1 MRRLWPPSL
10 FARLMLIWLIGIAC
24 VLATSLALF
33 RGERDRHDRDLL
45 IDGLVRDISS
55 AVEVL
60 DRLAPSDR
68 AAWIDTLGRRRLRF
82 MLAPPPLDAAPLR
95 QSTPLGTALAQALPG
110 FQPSLLMRTDDDRH
124 PHRRVLLSLR
134 LSDGSPLTVRL
145 PAPPPPAFQFSPE
158 RALAALIAFVVGLSL
173 IAWFAV
179 RTATRPIRRM
189 AEAAIA
195 IGENPDRP
203 PLDPHG
209 PPEVRMAARALN
221 QMQQRVR
228 EHVAERTRILAA
240 ISHDLQTPITRL
252 RLRAELV
259 DDDNLRDR
267 IQSDLDAM
275 QSLVKEGLDYA
286 RSLDSREASQ
296 ATDIDGLLAAVA
308 DDAADMGWPVAIAG
322 SAGAPCPC
330 QPQALRRALWN
341 LIGNGVKYGEQV
353 EIAVL
358 DRGAEICITIR
369 DHGPGL
375 PETELEKVFEPFYRT
390 ESSRNRD
397 TGGTG
402 LGLAI
407 ARNLLQRQGG
417 EVRLAN
423 AAGGGLIAEVRLP
436 RRQVEKV
443 QRAFAT

>member
-1 MRRLWPPSL
+1 MKRLWPPSL

-60 DRLAPSDR
+60 DRLAPSER
-68 AAWIDTLGRRRLRF
+68 EAWIDTLGRRRLRF
-82 MLAPPPLDAAPLR
+82 MLAPPPSDATPLR
-95 QSTPLGTALAQALPG
+95 SSTPLAEALTQALPG
-110 FQPSLLMRTDDDRH
+110 YKPALFTRRQDDH
-124 PHRRVLLSLR
+124 PHLRLLLSLH
-134 LSDGSPLTVRL
+134 LSDGTPLTVRL
-145 PAPPPPAFQFSPE
+145 PAPPPEAFQFSRE
-158 RALAALIAFVVGLSL
+158 RALAALIAFVVGVSL

-203 PLDPHG
+203 PLDQHG

-259 DDDNLRDR
+259 DDEKLRDR

-275 QSLVKEGLDYA
+275 QALVREGLDYA
-286 RSLDSREASQ
+286 RSLDGREPSQ
-296 ATDIDGLLAAVA
+296 ATDIDDLLAAVA
-308 DDAADMGWPVAIAG
+308 GDAADMGWPVDIDG
-322 SAGAPCPC
+322 SAGTPCPC

-341 LIGNGVKYGEQV
+341 LIGNGVKFGERV
-353 EIAVL
+353 EINVRERGSDVL
-358 DRGAEICITIR
+358 ITIR

-375 PETELEKVFEPFYRT
+375 PEAELEKVFEPFYRT

-407 ARNLLQRQGG
+407 ARNLLHRQGG

-423 AAGGGLIAEVRLP
+423 AVGGGLIAEVRLP
-436 RRQVEKV
+436 RRQAGNV
-443 QRAFAT
+443 QRAFAA

>member
-1 MRRLWPPSL
+1 MRRVWPPSL
-10 FARLMLIWLIGIAC
+10 FARLMLIWLIGIVC

-60 DRLAPSDR
+60 DRLAPSER
-68 AAWIDTLGRRRLRF
+68 EAWIDTLGRRRLRF
-82 MLAPPPLDAAPLR
+82 MLAPPPPGAMPLR
-95 QSTPLGTALAQALPG
+95 QSTPLAAALAKALPG
-110 FQPSLLMRTDDDRH
+110 FQPSLYTRENEDHHAHL
-124 PHRRVLLSLR
+124 RVLLSLR
-134 LSDGSPLTVRL
+134 LSDGAPLTVRL
-145 PAPPPPAFQFSPE
+145 PAPPPTAFQFSPE
-158 RALAALIAFVVGLSL
+158 RALAALIAFVVGVSL

-203 PLDPHG
+203 PLDSRG

-259 DDDNLRDR
+259 DDDSLRDR

-275 QSLVKEGLDYA
+275 QALVREGLDYA
-286 RSLDSREASQ
+286 RSLDSREAGQ
-296 ATDIDGLLAAVA
+296 PTDIDGLLAAVA
-308 DDAADMGWPVAIAG
+308 DDAADMGWPVVIEG
-322 SAGAPCPC
+322 SAGAPCLC

-341 LIGNGVKYGEQV
+341 LIGNGVKFGERV
-353 EIAVL
+353 DIDVL
-358 DRGAEICITIR
+358 DRGTEVLITIR

-375 PETELEKVFEPFYRT
+375 PEDELEKVFEPFYRT
-390 ESSRNRD
+390 EASRNRD

-417 EVRLAN
+417 TVRLAN
-423 AAGGGLIAEVRLP
+423 AAGGGLIAELRLTRNQP
-436 RRQVEKV
+436 AKV
-443 QRAFAT
+443 QSALAT